1 MESSTKG
8 RQENWC
14 LRMGE
19 ASFLGLTI
27 KDPVW
32 YLVIYPVTFALFFGG
47 LLIGIKSGFLEID
60 ESFAAVISIVFAG
73 IITLIL
79 RSEAKK

>member
-1 MESSTKG
+1 
-8 RQENWC
+8 
-14 LRMGE
+14 MGE

-32 YLVIYPVTFALFFGG
+32 YLIIYPLNFALIFGG
-47 LLIGIKSGFLEID
+47 LLIGIENNFLDIS
-60 ESFAAVISIVFAG
+60 ESFAAVVSIVFAG
-73 IITLIL
+73 IITLFL

>member
-8 RQENWC
+8 REENWC
-14 LRMGE
+14 IDMGE

-32 YLVIYPVTFALFFGG
+32 YLIIYPINFALLFGG
-47 LLIGIKSGFLEID
+47 LLLLIESGFIELTETL
-60 ESFAAVISIVFAG
+60 AAVVSIVFAG
-73 IITLIL
+73 IVTLIL

>member
-8 RQENWC
+8 REENWC
-14 LRMGE
+14 IDMGE

-32 YLVIYPVTFALFFGG
+32 YLIIYPINFALIFGG
-47 LLIGIKSGFLEID
+47 LLLLTDSGFLVIED
-60 ESFAAVISIVFAG
+60 TLAAVFSIVFAG

>member
-1 MESSTKG
+1 MAK
-8 RQENWC
+8 
-14 LRMGE
+14 E
-19 ASFLGLTI
+19 ATFFGLII

-32 YLVIYPVTFALFFGG
+32 YLIIYPVIFALVFGG
-47 LLIGIKSGFLEID
+47 LLIGIEEMVID
-60 ESFAAVISIVFAG
+60 LSQPLAATFSIVFAG

>member
-1 MESSTKG
+1 
-8 RQENWC
+8 
-14 LRMGE
+14 MGE

-32 YLVIYPVTFALFFGG
+32 YLIIYPLNFALIFGG
-47 LLIGIKSGFLEID
+47 LLIAIENGFLDIS
-60 ESFAAVISIVFAG
+60 ESFAAVVSIVFAG
-73 IITLIL
+73 IITLVL

>member
-1 MESSTKG
+1 MY
-8 RQENWC
+8 N
-14 LRMGE
+14 MGE
-19 ASFLGLTI
+19 ATFLGLEI

-47 LLIGIKSGFLEID
+47 LLVAIDSGFLEID
-60 ESFAAVISIVFAG
+60 ESFAAVVSIVFAG